1 MMKQT
6 VMFDL
11 DGTLLPMDQ
20 TQFTE
25 GYFALLGQYAAWFGY
40 DPKILIPALWKAT
53 LAMVNNDGTM
63 SNEERFWKV
72 FHDLTGCGGRKDRD
86 CLLRFYET
94 GFTDARAFCGRSEEA
109 IRLVQSLYESGTD
122 LILATNPLFPRSA
135 TLARIGWAG
144 LRPEMFR
151 IITTYE
157 TMNTCKPNPAY
168 FTELLGKA
176 GVSAENC
183 RMIGNDAVEDIAA
196 EYAGIEVFLIPDCL
210 EHPEELRPDM
220 RKGSFRDAEAWLLDH

>member
-1 MMKQT
+1 MKKT
-6 VMFDL
+6 VMLDL

-25 GYFALLGQYAAWFGY
+25 GYFALLGTYAANFGY
-40 DPKILIPALWKAT
+40 DPKILIPSLWKAT

-63 SNEERFWKV
+63 TNEERFWKV
-72 FHDLTGCGGRKDRD
+72 FHELTGCGEKKDRE

-94 GFTDARAFCGRSEEA
+94 GFEDARTFCGRSEEA
-109 IRLVQSLYESGTD
+109 IRFVKSLYENGTD

-144 LRPEMFR
+144 LSPEMFR

-157 TMNTCKPNPAY
+157 MMNTCKPNPAY
-168 FTELLGKA
+168 FTELLEKA
-176 GVSAENC
+176 NLKAENC

-196 EYAGIEVFLIPDCL
+196 ETVGIEVFLIPDCL
-210 EHPEELRPDM
+210 EHPQYLKPEM
-220 RKGSFRDAEAWLLDH
+220 RKGSFREAEVWLRDH